1 MEYLRE
7 FNMVSVIVRL
17 LLAMTA
23 GGIIGYGRSKRRKT
37 AGLVI
42 YMMVS
47 VGAAMALLLSL
58 YQFAMLKEGAW
69 AEVVAEIGM
78 KYDASRFAS
87 QVISGIGFLAAGSII
102 VAEHQQVEGLTT
114 ATGLFASA
122 CMGIAAGAGYYECV
136 LVSFILIR
144 FALNVMQPLEALYKR
159 RTRNIDLYVE
169 FDSIED
175 VNRIT
180 EVINSCKASIYEIEV
195 ERSER
200 SGELNPAAVFSLR
213 LAKEKMSH
221 SEMLDSLA
229 ELDCVYSVE
238 ELIA

>member
-1 MEYLRE
+1 MLHLRE

-17 LLAMTA
+17 LLAMAA

-122 CMGIAAGAGYYECV
+122 CMGIAAGTGYYECV

-144 FALNVMQPLEALYKR
+144 FALNVMQPLEALFKR

-175 VNRIT
+175 VNTIT
-180 EVINSCKASIYEIEV
+180 DVINDCKASIYEIEV
-195 ERSER
+195 ERSEK
-200 SGELNPAAVFSLR
+200 SGDLNPAAVFSLR

-221 SEMLDSLA
+221 SEILASLA

>member
-1 MEYLRE
+1 MSYLRE

-17 LLAMTA
+17 LLAMAA

-58 YQFAMLKEGAW
+58 YQFAMLKDGSW

-78 KYDASRFAS
+78 KYDASRYAS

-102 VAEHQQVEGLTT
+102 VADHQQVEGLTT

-136 LVSFILIR
+136 LISFILIR

-159 RTRNIDLYVE
+159 RARNIDLYVE
-169 FDSIED
+169 F
-175 VNRIT
+175 
-180 EVINSCKASIYEIEV
+180 

-200 SGELNPAAVFSLR
+200 SGEQNPAAVFSLR
-213 LAKEKMSH
+213 LAKERASH
-221 SEMLDSLA
+221 SEILASLA